1 MGLSAGRDILTVA
14 DDEDD
19 LSLPAKIH
27 LDNRV
32 LGVARG
38 LPMLGSL
45 AVAEQRHGGGAH
57 VLRRFGDSR

>member
-1 MGLSAGRDILTVA
+1 MGLSAGRDSLTVA

-45 AVAEQRHGGGAH
+45 VAEQRHGGGEH
-57 VLRRFGDSR
+57 VLRRFGDYR